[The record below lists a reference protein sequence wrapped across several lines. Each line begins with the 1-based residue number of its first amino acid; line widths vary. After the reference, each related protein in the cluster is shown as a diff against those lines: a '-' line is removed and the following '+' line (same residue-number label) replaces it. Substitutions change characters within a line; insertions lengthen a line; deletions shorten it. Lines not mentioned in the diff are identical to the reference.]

1 MNDSE
6 SKVSRKKPGI
16 FKLAKASQYNSWWR
30 IITLFVILLGATY
43 TAVDSYLQVFDR
55 LKRVDEIK
63 TYRKTAEEKVSRCY
77 EVRNKLQE
85 GGHLWLLVKDTKT
98 GVTKTIDVNAHTFM
112 SKEKGDK
119 VWFSYSKR
127 DLGEA
132 GPVPKNIE
140 PIEVWW
146 DVVALLVILFIAGPI
161 LFEESSYDTRGKEN
175 RYEKTFKDKGY
186 EIIPSFDY
194 VVNPNMKKYFFKIPL
209 LVLTIIG
216 LSDLIITIIIEV

>member
-43 TAVDSYLQVFDR
+43 IAVDSYLQVFDR
-55 LKRVDEIK
+55 LKRVNEIK
-63 TYRKTAEEKVSRCY
+63 TYCKTADEQVSRCY
-77 EVRNKLQE
+77 EVQNKLQE
-85 GGHLWLLVKDTKT
+85 GGHLWLLIKDTRT

-119 VWFSYSKR
+119 VWFSFTKS

-132 GPVPKNIE
+132 GTRPKNLE
-140 PIEVWW
+140 PIEIWW
-146 DVVALLVILFIAGPI
+146 DVIAFLIVLSIAGCI
-161 LFEESSYDTRGKEN
+161 LFEESTYDTRRKAN
-175 RYEKTFKDKGY
+175 RYEETFKDKGY
-186 EIIPSFDY
+186 EIIPSFEY
-194 VVNPNMKKYFFKIPL
+194 IVNPNMKKYFFKIPL
-209 LVLTIIG
+209 LVLAIVG
-216 LSDLIITIIIEV
+216 LSDLIITIIIEI

>member
-63 TYRKTAEEKVSRCY
+63 TYCKTAEEKVSRCY

-85 GGHLWLLVKDTKT
+85 GGHLWLLIKDTRT

-119 VWFSYSKR
+119 VWFSFTKS

-132 GPVPKNIE
+132 GTRPKNLE

-146 DVVALLVILFIAGPI
+146 DVIALLVVLFIAGCI
-161 LFEESSYDTRGKEN
+161 LFEESTYDTGRKEN
-175 RYEKTFKDKGY
+175 RYEETFEGKGY
-186 EIIPSFDY
+186 ENVPSFEY

-209 LVLTIIG
+209 LVLVIVG
-216 LSDLIITIIIEV
+216 LSDLIITIIIEI

>member
-30 IITLFVILLGATY
+30 IIILFVILLGATY

-55 LKRVDEIK
+55 LKRVNEIK
-63 TYRKTAEEKVSRCY
+63 TYCKTAEEQVSRCY

-85 GGHLWLLVKDTKT
+85 GGHLWLLVKDTRT

-119 VWFSYSKR
+119 VWFSFTKS

-132 GPVPKNIE
+132 GTRPKNLE

-146 DVVALLVILFIAGPI
+146 DVIAFLVVLFIAGCI
-161 LFEESSYDTRGKEN
+161 LFEESSYDTGRKEN
-175 RYEKTFKDKGY
+175 RYEETFEGKGY
-186 EIIPSFDY
+186 ENVPSFEY

-209 LVLTIIG
+209 LVLAIVG
-216 LSDLIITIIIEV
+216 LSDLIITIIIEI